1 MSPQS
6 HSENQFS
13 GCRLPSELVLLGVLK
28 AKMTA
33 AVPLGVSKVIALK
46 KKMTEIVIIFLKQVT
61 FISEF
66 LLKNSNATENYSVIT
81 NRNGIS

>member
-1 MSPQS
+1 
-6 HSENQFS
+6 
-13 GCRLPSELVLLGVLK
+13 
-28 AKMTA
+28 MTA

-46 KKMTEIVIIFLKQVT
+46 KTKKTEIVVIFLKQVT

>member
-1 MSPQS
+1 M
-6 HSENQFS
+6 
-13 GCRLPSELVLLGVLK
+13 
-28 AKMTA
+28 AT

-46 KKMTEIVIIFLKQVT
+46 KMTEIVVIFLKQAT

>member
-1 MSPQS
+1 MG
-6 HSENQFS
+6 HH
-13 GCRLPSELVLLGVLK
+13 
-28 AKMTA
+28 T
-33 AVPLGVSKVIALK
+33 AVPLRVSKVIALK
-46 KKMTEIVIIFLKQVT
+46 KMTEIVT

>member
-1 MSPQS
+1 M
-6 HSENQFS
+6 
-13 GCRLPSELVLLGVLK
+13 VLLGVLK
-28 AKMTA
+28 PKMTA

-46 KKMTEIVIIFLKQVT
+46 KMTEIVVLFLKQVT

>member
-1 MSPQS
+1 
-6 HSENQFS
+6 
-13 GCRLPSELVLLGVLK
+13 
-28 AKMTA
+28 MTA
-33 AVPLGVSKVIALK
+33 AVPLRVSKLIALK
-46 KKMTEIVIIFLKQVT
+46 KKMTEIIVIFLMQVT

>member
-1 MSPQS
+1 MGVFVVS
-6 HSENQFS
+6 S
-13 GCRLPSELVLLGVLK
+13 GGEICELVLLGVLK
-28 AKMTA
+28 PKMTA

-46 KKMTEIVIIFLKQVT
+46 KKITEIVVIFLKQVT

-66 LLKNSNATENYSVIT
+66 LLRNSNATESYSVIT

>member
-1 MSPQS
+1 MLAVPFRG
-6 HSENQFS
+6 EI
-13 GCRLPSELVLLGVLK
+13 CELVLLGVLK
-28 AKMTA
+28 PKMTA
-33 AVPLGVSKVIALK
+33 AVPLRVSKVIALK
-46 KKMTEIVIIFLKQVT
+46 KKMTEIVVIILMQVT

>member
-1 MSPQS
+1 M
-6 HSENQFS
+6 
-13 GCRLPSELVLLGVLK
+13 
-28 AKMTA
+28 A
-33 AVPLGVSKVIALK
+33 AAIPLGVSKVIALK
-46 KKMTEIVIIFLKQVT
+46 KTMTEIVVIFLKQVT

>member
-1 MSPQS
+1 M
-6 HSENQFS
+6 
-13 GCRLPSELVLLGVLK
+13 
-28 AKMTA
+28 AT

-46 KKMTEIVIIFLKQVT
+46 KKKMTEIVVIFLKQVT

>member
-1 MSPQS
+1 MYL
-6 HSENQFS
+6 S
-13 GCRLPSELVLLGVLK
+13 GGEICELVLLGVLK
-28 AKMTA
+28 PKMTA
-33 AVPLGVSKVIALK
+33 AVPLGVSTVN
-46 KKMTEIVIIFLKQVT
+46 VVIFLKQVT